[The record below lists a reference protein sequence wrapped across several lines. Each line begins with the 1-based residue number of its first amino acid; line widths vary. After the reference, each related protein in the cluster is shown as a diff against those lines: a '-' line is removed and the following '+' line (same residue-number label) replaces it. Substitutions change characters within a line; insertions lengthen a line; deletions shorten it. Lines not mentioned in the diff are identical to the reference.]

1 MSAPEGGGHVGNE
14 EEEMGLQ
21 FDSSSHRVGFVEEGG
36 GDINDDDT
44 YSGLLSL
51 STKEKIKF

>member
-1 MSAPEGGGHVGNE
+1 MSAPEGGGHVGNAE
-14 EEEMGLQ
+14 EE
-21 FDSSSHRVGFVEEGG
+21 FDSSPHRVGFVEEGG

-51 STKEKIKF
+51 LTEEEKLN